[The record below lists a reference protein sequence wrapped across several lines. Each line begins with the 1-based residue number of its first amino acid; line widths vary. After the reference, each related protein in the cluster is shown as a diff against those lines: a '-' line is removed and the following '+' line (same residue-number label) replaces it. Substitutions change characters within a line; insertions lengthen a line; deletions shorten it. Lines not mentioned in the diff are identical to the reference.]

1 MVDVDSG
8 ITMSTKTICPLF
20 KQRKQISM
28 VTSVAEYKA
37 AASMSTRTIGIIVLF
52 VARIV
57 ELL

>member
-1 MVDVDSG
+1 MVNVTSG

-20 KQRKQISM
+20 EQRKQINV

-37 AASMSTRTIGIIVLF
+37 AASMSTRTIGIMVLF